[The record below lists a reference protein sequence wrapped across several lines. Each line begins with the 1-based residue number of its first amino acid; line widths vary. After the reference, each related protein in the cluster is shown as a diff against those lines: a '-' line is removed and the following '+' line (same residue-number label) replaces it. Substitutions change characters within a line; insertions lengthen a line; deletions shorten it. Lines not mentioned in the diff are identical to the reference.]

1 MLSQMKTDDN
11 NNVSM
16 SDFFNKKTGL
26 FIKYK
31 RKELGLT
38 GQDLAIILNVSQQQI
53 SRYENG
59 TTNITVTLLNNIL
72 MILDSSWSEFLT
84 FNELTD
90 RY

>member
-1 MLSQMKTDDN
+1 MKKDDN
-11 NNVSM
+11 NSVSM
-16 SDFFNKKTGL
+16 SDFLIKKTGL

-59 TTNITVTLLNNIL
+59 TTNITVTLLNKIL
-72 MILDSSWSEFLT
+72 MILDSSWSEF
-84 FNELTD
+84 FNI
-90 RY
+90 

>member
-1 MLSQMKTDDN
+1 MKKDDN
-11 NNVSM
+11 YNVSM

-26 FIKYK
+26 FIKCK

-84 FNELTD
+84 FNELID
-90 RY
+90 KY

>member
-1 MLSQMKTDDN
+1 MKKDDN
-11 NNVSM
+11 NSVSM

-59 TTNITVTLLNNIL
+59 TTNITVTLLNKIL
-72 MILDSSWSEFLT
+72 MILDASWSEFLT

>member
-1 MLSQMKTDDN
+1 
-11 NNVSM
+11 
-16 SDFFNKKTGL
+16 
-26 FIKYK
+26 
-31 RKELGLT
+31 
-38 GQDLAIILNVSQQQI
+38 QDLAIILNVSQQQI

-59 TTNITVTLLNNIL
+59 TTNITVTLLNKIL

>member
-1 MLSQMKTDDN
+1 
-11 NNVSM
+11 
-16 SDFFNKKTGL
+16 
-26 FIKYK
+26 YK
-31 RKELGLT
+31 RKEVGLT

-59 TTNITVTLLNNIL
+59 TTNITVTLLNKIL

>member
-1 MLSQMKTDDN
+1 MKKDDN
-11 NNVSM
+11 NSVSM
-16 SDFFNKKTGL
+16 SDFFNEKTGL

-59 TTNITVTLLNNIL
+59 TTNITVTLLNKIL

>member
-1 MLSQMKTDDN
+1 MKTDDN

>member
-1 MLSQMKTDDN
+1 MKKDDN
-11 NNVSM
+11 NSVSM
-16 SDFFNKKTGL
+16 SDFFNKKTGF

-59 TTNITVTLLNNIL
+59 TTNITVTLLNKIL

>member
-1 MLSQMKTDDN
+1 
-11 NNVSM
+11 
-16 SDFFNKKTGL
+16 
-26 FIKYK
+26 
-31 RKELGLT
+31 KELGLT

-59 TTNITVTLLNNIL
+59 TTNITVTLLNKIL

>member
-1 MLSQMKTDDN
+1 MKTDDN

-84 FNELTD
+84 FNELTG

>member
-1 MLSQMKTDDN
+1 MKKDDN
-11 NNVSM
+11 NSVSM
-16 SDFFNKKTGL
+16 SDFFNKKIGL

-59 TTNITVTLLNNIL
+59 TTNITVTLLNKIL